1 MTKPAS
7 ETEINKKSARKPLS
21 ALRILAP
28 YIYPYRWQ
36 LAAACGALLMISI
49 AMLSLGRGLAFIVD
63 EGLSGDNPAFLSTT
77 IIVTLAIAIVLAIG
91 SYFRASLINQLG
103 ERVIGDI
110 RVALF
115 RHILSLSSNWFES
128 ARPGDILSRLTTDTS
143 IIQTVLGSSL
153 SMAVRNIILLVGGLV
168 LVIISSPKMSFVL
181 AVLVPLIVFPLV
193 LLARNLRQASKT
205 AQEKIAD
212 LAVLAEESVS
222 GIRSVHAFSQELFI
236 ESKFKNLTD
245 EAVFAAKTRARLR
258 GLLSGLVIFL
268 VIAGIGCLLWIGG
281 KDLQQGA
288 ITAGELTSFV
298 FYAFLVAASVG
309 ALSELGG
316 EIQRALGALER
327 IIDIFN
333 IHPEFVPPKQE
344 MQSSTT
350 PSPDIIS
357 DISSDITSD
366 IIFDN
371 VSFNYE
377 SRPDW
382 PVLENIN
389 FSIRTGEHVALVGPS
404 GAGKSTILHLLLRFY
419 MPLKGQIRI
428 GNMPINQMTN
438 NTLRSQLGLV
448 PQDVALFSQTI
459 KENISFGSPNAD
471 FAEIQHAAIQAEAHQ
486 FISELPEGYDTLV
499 GEKGVRLS
507 GGQRQRI
514 AIARSILRK
523 PSIMLL
529 DEATS
534 ALDSKSEA
542 LVQKAIRKLC
552 RDKTSIVIAHRLS
565 TVIDADRIFVMDRG
579 GIIAEGSHEYLLAQS
594 DLYYQLA
601 KHQLLSDG

>member
-1 MTKPAS
+1 MTKPALD
-7 ETEINKKSARKPLS
+7 TEINKKSARKPLS

-110 RVALF
+110 RLALF
-115 RHILSLSSNWFES
+115 RHILSLSSNWFEV

-327 IIDIFN
+327 ITDIFN

-350 PSPDIIS
+350 PSPDII
-357 DISSDITSD
+357 
-366 IIFDN
+366 FDN
-371 VSFNYE
+371 VSFNYG

-389 FSIRTGEHVALVGPS
+389 FSIRMGEHVALVGPS

-486 FISELPEGYDTLV
+486 FISELPEGYDTMV

-579 GIIAEGSHEYLLAQS
+579 GIVAEGSHENLLAQS

>member
-1 MTKPAS
+1 M
-7 ETEINKKSARKPLS
+7 
-21 ALRILAP
+21 
-28 YIYPYRWQ
+28 
-36 LAAACGALLMISI
+36 
-49 AMLSLGRGLAFIVD
+49 
-63 EGLSGDNPAFLSTT
+63 
-77 IIVTLAIAIVLAIG
+77 
-91 SYFRASLINQLG
+91 
-103 ERVIGDI
+103 
-110 RVALF
+110 
-115 RHILSLSSNWFES
+115 
-128 ARPGDILSRLTTDTS
+128 
-143 IIQTVLGSSL
+143 
-153 SMAVRNIILLVGGLV
+153 
-168 LVIISSPKMSFVL
+168 
-181 AVLVPLIVFPLV
+181 
-193 LLARNLRQASKT
+193 
-205 AQEKIAD
+205 
-212 LAVLAEESVS
+212 
-222 GIRSVHAFSQELFI
+222 
-236 ESKFKNLTD
+236 
-245 EAVFAAKTRARLR
+245 
-258 GLLSGLVIFL
+258 IFL

-327 IIDIFN
+327 ITDIFN
-333 IHPEFVPPKQE
+333 IKPEFVPPKQE

-350 PSPDIIS
+350 PFP
-357 DISSDITSD
+357 D

-371 VSFNYE
+371 VSFNYG

-389 FSIRTGEHVALVGPS
+389 FSIRMGEHVALVGPS

-486 FISELPEGYDTLV
+486 FISELPEGYDTMV

-579 GIIAEGSHEYLLAQS
+579 GIVAEGSHENLLAQS

>member
-1 MTKPAS
+1 MKKP
-7 ETEINKKSARKPLS
+7 ELDIEINKKPARESLS
-21 ALRILAP
+21 AFGILVP
-28 YIYPYRWQ
+28 YIYPYRWR
-36 LAAACGALLMISI
+36 LAAACGALLTISI

-63 EGLSGDNPAFLSTT
+63 EGLSGDNPVFLSRA
-77 IIVTLAIAIVLAIG
+77 IIVTSAIAFVLAIG

-103 ERVIGDI
+103 ERIIADI
-110 RVALF
+110 RMSLF
-115 RHILSLSSNWFES
+115 RHILSQSSNWFES

-143 IIQTVLGSSL
+143 IVQTVLGSTL
-153 SMAVRNIILLVGGLV
+153 SMAIRNIILLIGGLV

-181 AVLVPLIVFPLV
+181 ALLVPLIVFPLV
-193 LLARNLRQASKT
+193 LIARSLRQASKT
-205 AQEKIAD
+205 AQEKVAD
-212 LAVLAEESVS
+212 LAVLAEESFS
-222 GIRSVHAFSQELFI
+222 GIRSIHAFSQELFI
-236 ESKFKNLTD
+236 ESKFDILTN
-245 EAVFAAKTRARLR
+245 EAVLAAKTRASLR

-268 VIAGIGCLLWIGG
+268 VVTGIGCLLWVGG
-281 KDLQQGA
+281 KDLQQGV
-288 ITAGELTSFV
+288 ITPGELTSFV

-316 EIQRALGALER
+316 EMQRALGALER
-327 IIDIFN
+327 INEIFN
-333 IHPEFVPPKQE
+333 IHPEFVPPRQE
-344 MQSSTT
+344 MQTFKIL
-350 PSPDIIS
+350 P
-357 DISSDITSD
+357 SD

-389 FSIRTGEHVALVGPS
+389 FSITRGEHVALVGPS

-419 MPLKGQIRI
+419 MPVDGQIRI

-438 NTLRSQLGLV
+438 NALRSYLGLV

-459 KENISFGSPNAD
+459 EENISFGSPNAN
-471 FAEIQHAAIQAEAHQ
+471 FSEIQQAAIQAEAHQ
-486 FISELPEGYDTLV
+486 FISELPDGYHTMV

-552 RDKTSIVIAHRLS
+552 LDKTSIVIAHRLS
-565 TVIDADRIFVMDRG
+565 TVIDADRIFVMDKGR
-579 GIIAEGSHEYLLAQS
+579 IIAEGSHEHLFAQS
-594 DLYYQLA
+594 EIYHQLA

>member
-1 MTKPAS
+1 MKKP
-7 ETEINKKSARKPLS
+7 ELDIEINKKPARESLS
-21 ALRILAP
+21 AFGILVP
-28 YIYPYRWQ
+28 YIYPYRWR
-36 LAAACGALLMISI
+36 LAAACGALLTISI

-63 EGLSGDNPAFLSTT
+63 EGLSGDNPVFLSRA
-77 IIVTLAIAIVLAIG
+77 IIVTSAIAFVLAIG

-103 ERVIGDI
+103 ERIIADI
-110 RVALF
+110 RMSLF
-115 RHILSLSSNWFES
+115 RHILSQSSNWFES

-143 IIQTVLGSSL
+143 IVQTVLGSTL
-153 SMAVRNIILLVGGLV
+153 SMAIRNIILLIGGLV

-181 AVLVPLIVFPLV
+181 ALLVPLIVFPLV
-193 LLARNLRQASKT
+193 LIARSLRQASKT
-205 AQEKIAD
+205 AQEKVAD

-222 GIRSVHAFSQELFI
+222 GIRSIHAFSQELFI
-236 ESKFKNLTD
+236 ESKFDILTN
-245 EAVFAAKTRARLR
+245 EAVLAAKTRASLR

-268 VIAGIGCLLWIGG
+268 VVTGIGCLLWVGG
-281 KDLQQGA
+281 KDLQQGV
-288 ITAGELTSFV
+288 ITPGELTSFV

-316 EIQRALGALER
+316 EMQRALGALER
-327 IIDIFN
+327 ITEIFN
-333 IHPEFVPPKQE
+333 IHPEFVPPRQE
-344 MQSSTT
+344 MQTSKTL
-350 PSPDIIS
+350 P
-357 DISSDITSD
+357 SD

-389 FSIRTGEHVALVGPS
+389 FSITRGEHVALVGPS

-419 MPLKGQIRI
+419 MPVDGQIRI

-438 NTLRSQLGLV
+438 NALRSYLGLV

-459 KENISFGSPNAD
+459 EENISFGSPNAN
-471 FAEIQHAAIQAEAHQ
+471 FSEIQQAAIQAEAHQ
-486 FISELPEGYDTLV
+486 FISELPEGYHTMV

-552 RDKTSIVIAHRLS
+552 LDKTSIVIAHRLS
-565 TVIDADRIFVMDRG
+565 TVIDADRIFVMDKGR
-579 GIIAEGSHEYLLAQS
+579 IIAEGSHEHLFAQS
-594 DLYYQLA
+594 EIYHQLA

>member
-1 MTKPAS
+1 MKKP
-7 ETEINKKSARKPLS
+7 ELDIEINKKPARESLS
-21 ALRILAP
+21 AFAILVP
-28 YIYPYRWQ
+28 YIYPYRWG
-36 LAAACGALLMISI
+36 LAAACGALLTISI

-63 EGLSGDNPAFLSTT
+63 EGLSGDNPVFLSRA
-77 IIVTLAIAIVLAIG
+77 IIVTSAIAFVLAIG

-103 ERVIGDI
+103 ERIIADI
-110 RVALF
+110 RMSLF
-115 RHILSLSSNWFES
+115 RHILSQSSNWFES

-143 IIQTVLGSSL
+143 IVQTVLGSTL
-153 SMAVRNIILLVGGLV
+153 SMAIRNIILLIGGLV

-181 AVLVPLIVFPLV
+181 ALLVPLIVFPLV
-193 LLARNLRQASKT
+193 LIARSLRQASKT
-205 AQEKIAD
+205 AQEKVAD
-212 LAVLAEESVS
+212 LAVLAEESFS
-222 GIRSVHAFSQELFI
+222 GIRSIHAFSQELFI
-236 ESKFKNLTD
+236 ESKFDILTN
-245 EAVFAAKTRARLR
+245 EAVLAAKTRASLR

-268 VIAGIGCLLWIGG
+268 VVTGIGCLLWVGG
-281 KDLQQGA
+281 KDLQQGV
-288 ITAGELTSFV
+288 ITPGELTSFV

-316 EIQRALGALER
+316 EMQRALGALER
-327 IIDIFN
+327 INEIFN
-333 IHPEFVPPKQE
+333 IHPEFVPPRQE
-344 MQSSTT
+344 MQTFKIL
-350 PSPDIIS
+350 P
-357 DISSDITSD
+357 SD

-389 FSIRTGEHVALVGPS
+389 FSITRGEHVALVGPS

-419 MPLKGQIRI
+419 MPVDGQIRI

-438 NTLRSQLGLV
+438 NALRSYLGLV

-459 KENISFGSPNAD
+459 EENISFGSPNAN
-471 FAEIQHAAIQAEAHQ
+471 FSEIQQAAIQAEAHQ
-486 FISELPEGYDTLV
+486 FISELPDGYHTMV

-552 RDKTSIVIAHRLS
+552 LDKTSIVIAHRLS
-565 TVIDADRIFVMDRG
+565 TVIDADRIFVMDKGR
-579 GIIAEGSHEYLLAQS
+579 IIAEGSHEHLFAQS
-594 DLYYQLA
+594 EIYHQLA

>member
-1 MTKPAS
+1 
-7 ETEINKKSARKPLS
+7 
-21 ALRILAP
+21 
-28 YIYPYRWQ
+28 
-36 LAAACGALLMISI
+36 
-49 AMLSLGRGLAFIVD
+49 MLSLGRGLAFIVD
-63 EGLSGDNPAFLSTT
+63 EGLSGDNPVFLSRA
-77 IIVTLAIAIVLAIG
+77 IIVTSAIAFVLAIG

-103 ERVIGDI
+103 ERIIADI
-110 RVALF
+110 RMSLF
-115 RHILSLSSNWFES
+115 RHILSQSSNWFES

-143 IIQTVLGSSL
+143 IVQTVLGSTL
-153 SMAVRNIILLVGGLV
+153 SMAIRNIILLIGGLV

-181 AVLVPLIVFPLV
+181 ALLVPLIVFPLV
-193 LLARNLRQASKT
+193 LIARSLRQASKT
-205 AQEKIAD
+205 AQEKVAD

-222 GIRSVHAFSQELFI
+222 GIRSIHAFSQELFI
-236 ESKFKNLTD
+236 ESKFDILTN
-245 EAVFAAKTRARLR
+245 EAVLAAKTRASLR

-268 VIAGIGCLLWIGG
+268 VVTGIGCLLWVGG
-281 KDLQQGA
+281 KDLQQGV
-288 ITAGELTSFV
+288 ITPGELTSFV

-316 EIQRALGALER
+316 EMQRALGALER
-327 IIDIFN
+327 INEIFN
-333 IHPEFVPPKQE
+333 IHPEFVPPRQE
-344 MQSSTT
+344 MQTFKIL
-350 PSPDIIS
+350 P
-357 DISSDITSD
+357 SD

-389 FSIRTGEHVALVGPS
+389 FSITRGEHVALVGPS

-419 MPLKGQIRI
+419 MPVDGQIRI

-438 NTLRSQLGLV
+438 NALRSYLGLV

-459 KENISFGSPNAD
+459 EENISFGSPNAN
-471 FAEIQHAAIQAEAHQ
+471 FSEIQQAAIQAEAHQ
-486 FISELPEGYDTLV
+486 FISELPDGYHTMV

-552 RDKTSIVIAHRLS
+552 LDKTSIVIAHRLS
-565 TVIDADRIFVMDRG
+565 TVIDADRIFVMDKGR
-579 GIIAEGSHEYLLAQS
+579 IIAEGSHEHLFAQS
-594 DLYYQLA
+594 EIYHQLA

>member
-7 ETEINKKSARKPLS
+7 ETEINKKSARKPIS

-103 ERVIGDI
+103 ERVIGDV

-205 AQEKIAD
+205 AQEKVAD
-212 LAVLAEESVS
+212 LAVLAEETVS

-298 FYAFLVAASVG
+298 FYAFLVAVSVG

-327 IIDIFN
+327 ITDIFN
-333 IHPEFVPPKQE
+333 IHPEFVPPKPE
-344 MQSSTT
+344 IQSSTT
-350 PSPDIIS
+350 PSPDMIS
-357 DISSDITSD
+357 DIISD

-419 MPLKGQIRI
+419 MPIEGQIRI
-428 GNMPINQMTN
+428 GNMPINQITN
-438 NTLRSQLGLV
+438 YTLRSQLGLV

-471 FAEIQHAAIQAEAHQ
+471 FTAIQHAAIQAEAHQ
-486 FISELPEGYDTLV
+486 FISELPEGYDTMV

-552 RDKTSIVIAHRLS
+552 LDKTSIVIAHRLS
-565 TVIDADRIFVMDRG
+565 TVIDADRIFVMDR
-579 GIIAEGSHEYLLAQS
+579 
-594 DLYYQLA
+594 
-601 KHQLLSDG
+601 

>member
-7 ETEINKKSARKPLS
+7 ETEINKKSARKPIS

-103 ERVIGDI
+103 ERVIGDV

-153 SMAVRNIILLVGGLV
+153 SMAVRNIILLIGGLV

-205 AQEKIAD
+205 AQEKVAD
-212 LAVLAEESVS
+212 LAVLAEETVS

-298 FYAFLVAASVG
+298 FYAFLVAVSVG

-327 IIDIFN
+327 ITDIFN
-333 IHPEFVPPKQE
+333 IHPEFVPPKPE
-344 MQSSTT
+344 IQSSTT
-350 PSPDIIS
+350 PPPDMIS
-357 DISSDITSD
+357 DIISD

-419 MPLKGQIRI
+419 MPIEGQIRI
-428 GNMPINQMTN
+428 GNMPINQITN
-438 NTLRSQLGLV
+438 YTLRSQLGLV

-471 FAEIQHAAIQAEAHQ
+471 FTAIQHAAIQAEAHQ
-486 FISELPEGYDTLV
+486 FISELPEGYDTMV

-552 RDKTSIVIAHRLS
+552 LDKTSIVIAHRLS

-579 GIIAEGSHEYLLAQS
+579 RIIAEGSHEHLLAQS

>member
-7 ETEINKKSARKPLS
+7 ETEINKKSARKPIS

-103 ERVIGDI
+103 ERVIGDV

-205 AQEKIAD
+205 AQEKVAD
-212 LAVLAEESVS
+212 LAVLAEETVS

-298 FYAFLVAASVG
+298 FYAFLVAVSVG

-327 IIDIFN
+327 ITDIFN
-333 IHPEFVPPKQE
+333 IHPEFVPPKPE
-344 MQSSTT
+344 IQSSTT
-350 PSPDIIS
+350 PPPDMIS
-357 DISSDITSD
+357 DIISD

-419 MPLKGQIRI
+419 MPIEGQIRI
-428 GNMPINQMTN
+428 GNMPINQITN
-438 NTLRSQLGLV
+438 YTLRSQLGLV

-471 FAEIQHAAIQAEAHQ
+471 FTAIQHAAIQAEAHQ
-486 FISELPEGYDTLV
+486 FISELPEGYDTMV

-552 RDKTSIVIAHRLS
+552 LDKTSIVIAHRLS

-579 GIIAEGSHEYLLAQS
+579 RIIAEGSHEHLLAQS

>member
-7 ETEINKKSARKPLS
+7 EKEINKKLARKPLS
-21 ALRILAP
+21 AFRILAP

-49 AMLSLGRGLAFIVD
+49 ATLSLGRGLAFIVD

-77 IIVTLAIAIVLAIG
+77 IIVSLAIAIVLAIG
-91 SYFRASLINQLG
+91 SYLRASLTNQLG

-110 RVALF
+110 RLALF
-115 RHILSLSSNWFES
+115 RHILSLSSNWFEV

-153 SMAVRNIILLVGGLV
+153 SMAVRNIILFVGGLV

-327 IIDIFN
+327 ITDIFN
-333 IHPEFVPPKQE
+333 IDPEFVPPKQE

-350 PSPDIIS
+350 PSPDIT
-357 DISSDITSD
+357 SDITSD

-382 PVLENIN
+382 PVLENVN

-486 FISELPEGYDTLV
+486 FISELPEGYDTMV

-552 RDKTSIVIAHRLS
+552 LDKTSIVIAHRLS

>member
-7 ETEINKKSARKPLS
+7 EKEINKKSARKPLS
-21 ALRILAP
+21 SLRILAP

-327 IIDIFN
+327 ITDIFN

-350 PSPDIIS
+350 PSPDII
-357 DISSDITSD
+357 
-366 IIFDN
+366 FDN
-371 VSFNYE
+371 VSFNYG

-389 FSIRTGEHVALVGPS
+389 FSIRMGEHVALVGPS
-404 GAGKSTILHLLLRFY
+404 GVGKSTILHLLLRFY

-486 FISELPEGYDTLV
+486 FISELPEGYDTMV

-579 GIIAEGSHEYLLAQS
+579 GIVAEGSHENLLAQS

>member
-63 EGLSGDNPAFLSTT
+63 DGLSGDNPAFLSTT

-110 RVALF
+110 RLALF
-115 RHILSLSSNWFES
+115 RHILSLSSNWFEV

-268 VIAGIGCLLWIGG
+268 VIAGTGCLLWIGG

-327 IIDIFN
+327 ITDIFS
-333 IHPEFVPPKQE
+333 IVPEFVPPKQE

-350 PSPDIIS
+350 PSP
-357 DISSDITSD
+357 D

-419 MPLKGQIRI
+419 MPIKGQIRI

-438 NTLRSQLGLV
+438 NTLRSQLGFV

-486 FISELPEGYDTLV
+486 FISELPEGYDTMV

-523 PSIMLL
+523 PLIMLL

-552 RDKTSIVIAHRLS
+552 LDKTSIVIAHRLS
-565 TVIDADRIFVMDRG
+565 TVIDANRIFVMDRG

>member
-1 MTKPAS
+1 MTKLTS
-7 ETEINKKSARKPLS
+7 ETEIKKKSVRRSLS
-21 ALRILAP
+21 AFGILVP

-36 LAAACGALLMISI
+36 LVAACCALLMISI

-63 EGLSGDNPAFLSTT
+63 EGLAGNNPAFLTRT
-77 IIVTLAIAIVLAIG
+77 IIVTLAIAFVLAIG

-103 ERVIGDI
+103 ERIIADI

-115 RHILSLSSNWFES
+115 RHILSQSSNWFET
-128 ARPGDILSRLTTDTS
+128 ARPGDILTSLTTDTS
-143 IIQTVLGSSL
+143 IIQTVLGSTL
-153 SMAVRNIILLVGGLV
+153 SMAVRNIILLIGGLA

-181 AVLVPLIVFPLV
+181 AVIVPLIVFPLV
-193 LLARNLRQASKT
+193 LLARYLRQASKT
-205 AQEKIAD
+205 AQEKVSD
-212 LAVLAEESVS
+212 LAVLAEESIS

-236 ESKFKNLTD
+236 ESKFNILAN

-268 VIAGIGCLLWIGG
+268 VITGIGCLLWVGG

-309 ALSELGG
+309 ALSEIGG
-316 EIQRALGALER
+316 EMQRALGALER
-327 IIDIFN
+327 ITEIFN
-333 IHPEFVPPKQE
+333 IHPKFVAPKQQ
-344 MQSSTT
+344 MQTSTT
-350 PSPDIIS
+350 LL
-357 DISSDITSD
+357 SD
-366 IIFDN
+366 IIFDD

-389 FSIRTGEHVALVGPS
+389 ISIRAGEHVALVGPS

-419 MPLKGQIRI
+419 MPVAGQIRI
-428 GNMPINQMTN
+428 GNMPINHMTN
-438 NTLRSQLGLV
+438 NALRSYLGLV

-459 KENISFGSPNAD
+459 KQNISFGSPNAN
-471 FAEIQHAAIQAEAHQ
+471 FSEIQQAAIQAEAHQ
-486 FISELPEGYDTLV
+486 FISNLPEGYDTVV
-499 GEKGVRLS
+499 GEKGIRLS

-552 RDKTSIVIAHRLS
+552 LDKTSIVIAHRLS
-565 TVIDADRIFVMDRG
+565 TVIDVDRIFVMDKGR
-579 GIIAEGSHEYLLAQS
+579 IIAEGSHEHLLAQS
-594 DLYYQLA
+594 ELYYQLA
-601 KHQLLSDG
+601 KHQLLSEC

>member
-1 MTKPAS
+1 MKKPALDI
-7 ETEINKKSARKPLS
+7 EIHKKTGRESVSAFG
-21 ALRILAP
+21 ILVP
-28 YIYPYRWQ
+28 YIYPYRWR
-36 LAAACGALLMISI
+36 LAAACGALLTISI

-63 EGLSGDNPAFLSTT
+63 EGLSGDNPVFLSRA
-77 IIVTLAIAIVLAIG
+77 IIVTSAIAFVLAIG

-103 ERVIGDI
+103 ERIIADI
-110 RVALF
+110 RMSLF
-115 RHILSLSSNWFES
+115 RHILSQSSNWFES

-143 IIQTVLGSSL
+143 IVQTVLGSTL
-153 SMAVRNIILLVGGLV
+153 SMAIRNIILLIGGLV

-181 AVLVPLIVFPLV
+181 ALLVPLIVFPLV
-193 LLARNLRQASKT
+193 LIARSLRQASKT
-205 AQEKIAD
+205 AQEKVAD

-222 GIRSVHAFSQELFI
+222 GIRSIHAFSQELFI
-236 ESKFKNLTD
+236 ESKFDILTN
-245 EAVFAAKTRARLR
+245 EAVLAAKTRASLR

-268 VIAGIGCLLWIGG
+268 VVTGIGCLLWVGG
-281 KDLQQGA
+281 KDLQQGV
-288 ITAGELTSFV
+288 ITPGELTSFV

-316 EIQRALGALER
+316 EMQRALGALER
-327 IIDIFN
+327 ITELFN
-333 IHPEFVPPKQE
+333 IHPEFVPPRQE
-344 MQSSTT
+344 MQTFKIL
-350 PSPDIIS
+350 P
-357 DISSDITSD
+357 SD

-389 FSIRTGEHVALVGPS
+389 FSITRGEHVALVGPS

-419 MPLKGQIRI
+419 MPVDGQIRI

-438 NTLRSQLGLV
+438 NALRSYLGLV

-459 KENISFGSPNAD
+459 EENISFGSPNAN
-471 FAEIQHAAIQAEAHQ
+471 FSEIQQAAIQAEAHQ
-486 FISELPEGYDTLV
+486 FISELPDGYHTMV

-552 RDKTSIVIAHRLS
+552 LDKTSIVIAHRLS
-565 TVIDADRIFVMDRG
+565 TVIDADRIFVMDKG
-579 GIIAEGSHEYLLAQS
+579 KIIAEGSHEHLFAQS
-594 DLYYQLA
+594 EIYHQLA

>member
-7 ETEINKKSARKPLS
+7 EKEINKKSARKPLS
-21 ALRILAP
+21 SLRILAP

-110 RVALF
+110 RLALF
-115 RHILSLSSNWFES
+115 RHILSLSSNWFEV

-327 IIDIFN
+327 ITDIFN
-333 IHPEFVPPKQE
+333 INPEFVPPKQE

-350 PSPDIIS
+350 PSPDII
-357 DISSDITSD
+357 
-366 IIFDN
+366 FDN
-371 VSFNYE
+371 VSFNYG

-389 FSIRTGEHVALVGPS
+389 FSIRMGEHVALVGPS

-486 FISELPEGYDTLV
+486 FISELPEGYDTMV

-579 GIIAEGSHEYLLAQS
+579 GIVAEGSHENLLAQS

>member
-1 MTKPAS
+1 MTKPAL

-21 ALRILAP
+21 ALRILEP

-36 LAAACGALLMISI
+36 LVAACGALLMISI

-222 GIRSVHAFSQELFI
+222 GIRSVQAFSQELFI

-327 IIDIFN
+327 ITDIFN
-333 IHPEFVPPKQE
+333 IDPEFVPPKQE
-344 MQSSTT
+344 MQYSTT
-350 PSPDIIS
+350 PSPDII
-357 DISSDITSD
+357 SDITSD

-389 FSIRTGEHVALVGPS
+389 FSIRKGEHVALVGPS

-419 MPLKGQIRI
+419 MPIKGQIRI
-428 GNMPINQMTN
+428 GNMSINQMTN
-438 NTLRSQLGLV
+438 NTLRSQIGLV

-471 FAEIQHAAIQAEAHQ
+471 FAE
-486 FISELPEGYDTLV
+486 
-499 GEKGVRLS
+499 
-507 GGQRQRI
+507 
-514 AIARSILRK
+514 
-523 PSIMLL
+523 
-529 DEATS
+529 
-534 ALDSKSEA
+534 
-542 LVQKAIRKLC
+542 
-552 RDKTSIVIAHRLS
+552 
-565 TVIDADRIFVMDRG
+565 
-579 GIIAEGSHEYLLAQS
+579 
-594 DLYYQLA
+594 
-601 KHQLLSDG
+601 

>member
-7 ETEINKKSARKPLS
+7 EKEINKKSARKPLS
-21 ALRILAP
+21 SLRILAP

-110 RVALF
+110 RLALF
-115 RHILSLSSNWFES
+115 RHILSLSSNWFEV
-128 ARPGDILSRLTTDTS
+128 ARLGDILSRLTTDTS

-327 IIDIFN
+327 ITDIFN
-333 IHPEFVPPKQE
+333 INPEFVPPKQE

-350 PSPDIIS
+350 PSPDII
-357 DISSDITSD
+357 
-366 IIFDN
+366 FDN
-371 VSFNYE
+371 VSFNYG

-389 FSIRTGEHVALVGPS
+389 FSIRMGEHVALVGPS

-471 FAEIQHAAIQAEAHQ
+471 FGEIQHAAIQAEAHQ
-486 FISELPEGYDTLV
+486 FISELPEGYDTMV

-579 GIIAEGSHEYLLAQS
+579 GIVAEGSHENLLAQS

>member
-1 MTKPAS
+1 MKKP
-7 ETEINKKSARKPLS
+7 ELDIEINKKPARESLS
-21 ALRILAP
+21 AFGILVP
-28 YIYPYRWQ
+28 YIYPYRWR
-36 LAAACGALLMISI
+36 LAAACGALLTISI

-63 EGLSGDNPAFLSTT
+63 EGLSGDNPVFLSRA
-77 IIVTLAIAIVLAIG
+77 IIVTSAIAFVLAIG

-103 ERVIGDI
+103 ERIIADI
-110 RVALF
+110 RMSLF
-115 RHILSLSSNWFES
+115 RHILSQSSNWFES

-143 IIQTVLGSSL
+143 IVQTVLGSTL
-153 SMAVRNIILLVGGLV
+153 SMAIRNIILLIGGLV

-181 AVLVPLIVFPLV
+181 ALLVPVIVFPLV
-193 LLARNLRQASKT
+193 LIARSLRQASKT
-205 AQEKIAD
+205 AQEKVAD
-212 LAVLAEESVS
+212 LAVLAEESFS
-222 GIRSVHAFSQELFI
+222 GIRSIHAFSQELFI
-236 ESKFKNLTD
+236 ESKFDILTN
-245 EAVFAAKTRARLR
+245 EAVLAAKTRASLR

-268 VIAGIGCLLWIGG
+268 VVTGIGCLLWVGG
-281 KDLQQGA
+281 KDLQQGV
-288 ITAGELTSFV
+288 ITPGELTSFV

-316 EIQRALGALER
+316 EMQRALGALER
-327 IIDIFN
+327 ITELFN
-333 IHPEFVPPKQE
+333 IHPEFVPPRQE
-344 MQSSTT
+344 MQTFKIL
-350 PSPDIIS
+350 P
-357 DISSDITSD
+357 SD

-389 FSIRTGEHVALVGPS
+389 FSITRGEHVALVGPS

-419 MPLKGQIRI
+419 MPVDGQIRI

-438 NTLRSQLGLV
+438 NALRSYLGLV

-459 KENISFGSPNAD
+459 EENISFGSPNAN
-471 FAEIQHAAIQAEAHQ
+471 FSEIQQAAIQAEAHQ
-486 FISELPEGYDTLV
+486 FISELPDGYHTMV

-552 RDKTSIVIAHRLS
+552 LDKTSIVIAHRLS
-565 TVIDADRIFVMDRG
+565 TVIDADRIFVMDKGR
-579 GIIAEGSHEYLLAQS
+579 IIAEGSHEHLFAQS
-594 DLYYQLA
+594 EIYHQLA

>member
-7 ETEINKKSARKPLS
+7 EKEINKKSARKPLS

-91 SYFRASLINQLG
+91 SYFRASLINQFG

-115 RHILSLSSNWFES
+115 SHILSLSSNWFES

-181 AVLVPLIVFPLV
+181 AVLVPLIIFPLV

-222 GIRSVHAFSQELFI
+222 GIRSVQAFSQELFI

-327 IIDIFN
+327 ITDIFN
-333 IHPEFVPPKQE
+333 IVPEFVPPKQE

-350 PSPDIIS
+350 PSP
-357 DISSDITSD
+357 D

-419 MPLKGQIRI
+419 MPIKGQIRI

-438 NTLRSQLGLV
+438 NTLRSQLGFV

-486 FISELPEGYDTLV
+486 FISELPEGYDTMV

-552 RDKTSIVIAHRLS
+552 LDKTSIVIAHRLS

-579 GIIAEGSHEYLLAQS
+579 EIIAEGSHEILLAQS

>member
-21 ALRILAP
+21 ALRILEP

-36 LAAACGALLMISI
+36 LAAACCALLMISI

-115 RHILSLSSNWFES
+115 SHILSLSSNWFES
-128 ARPGDILSRLTTDTS
+128 ARPGDILTRLTTDTS

-222 GIRSVHAFSQELFI
+222 GIRSVQAFSQELFI

-327 IIDIFN
+327 ITDIFN
-333 IHPEFVPPKQE
+333 IDPEFVPPKQE

-350 PSPDIIS
+350 PSPDIT
-357 DISSDITSD
+357 SDITSD

-428 GNMPINQMTN
+428 GNIPINQMTN

-486 FISELPEGYDTLV
+486 FIIELPEGYDTMV

-552 RDKTSIVIAHRLS
+552 LDKTSIVIAHRLS

>member
-1 MTKPAS
+1 MKKPALDI
-7 ETEINKKSARKPLS
+7 EIHKKTGRESVSAFG
-21 ALRILAP
+21 ILVP
-28 YIYPYRWQ
+28 YIYPYRWR
-36 LAAACGALLMISI
+36 LAAACGALLTISI

-63 EGLSGDNPAFLSTT
+63 EGLSGDNPVFLSRA
-77 IIVTLAIAIVLAIG
+77 IIVTSAIAFVLAIG

-103 ERVIGDI
+103 ERIIADI
-110 RVALF
+110 RMSLF
-115 RHILSLSSNWFES
+115 RHILSQSSNWFES

-143 IIQTVLGSSL
+143 IVQTVLGSTL
-153 SMAVRNIILLVGGLV
+153 SMAIRNIILLIGGLV
-168 LVIISSPKMSFVL
+168 LVIISSPKMSLVL
-181 AVLVPLIVFPLV
+181 ALLVPLIVFPLV
-193 LLARNLRQASKT
+193 LIARSLRQASKT
-205 AQEKIAD
+205 AQEKVAD

-222 GIRSVHAFSQELFI
+222 GIRSIHAFSQELFI
-236 ESKFKNLTD
+236 ESKFDILTN
-245 EAVFAAKTRARLR
+245 EAVLASKTRASLR

-268 VIAGIGCLLWIGG
+268 VVTGIGCLLWVGG
-281 KDLQQGA
+281 KDLQQGV
-288 ITAGELTSFV
+288 ITPGELTSFV

-316 EIQRALGALER
+316 EMQRALGALER
-327 IIDIFN
+327 ITELFN
-333 IHPEFVPPKQE
+333 IHPEFVPPRQE
-344 MQSSTT
+344 MQTFKIL
-350 PSPDIIS
+350 P
-357 DISSDITSD
+357 SD

-389 FSIRTGEHVALVGPS
+389 FSITRGEHVALVGPS

-419 MPLKGQIRI
+419 MPVDGQIRI

-438 NTLRSQLGLV
+438 NALRSYLGLV

-459 KENISFGSPNAD
+459 EENISFGSPNAN
-471 FAEIQHAAIQAEAHQ
+471 FSEIQQAAIQAEAHQ
-486 FISELPEGYDTLV
+486 FISELPDGYHTMV

-552 RDKTSIVIAHRLS
+552 LDKTSIVIAHRLS
-565 TVIDADRIFVMDRG
+565 TVIDADRIFVMDKG
-579 GIIAEGSHEYLLAQS
+579 KIIAEGSHEHLYAQS
-594 DLYYQLA
+594 ELYHQLA

>member
-327 IIDIFN
+327 ITDIFN

-350 PSPDIIS
+350 PSP
-357 DISSDITSD
+357 D

-471 FAEIQHAAIQAEAHQ
+471 FGEIQHAAIQAEAHQ
-486 FISELPEGYDTLV
+486 FISELPEGYDTMV

>member
-21 ALRILAP
+21 ALRILEP

-36 LAAACGALLMISI
+36 LAAACCALLMISI

-115 RHILSLSSNWFES
+115 SHILSLSSNWFES
-128 ARPGDILSRLTTDTS
+128 ARPGDILTRLTTDTS

-222 GIRSVHAFSQELFI
+222 GIRSVQAFSQELFI

-327 IIDIFN
+327 ITDIFN
-333 IHPEFVPPKQE
+333 IDPEFVPPKQE

-350 PSPDIIS
+350 PSPDIT
-357 DISSDITSD
+357 SDITSD

-486 FISELPEGYDTLV
+486 FIIELPEGYDTMV

-552 RDKTSIVIAHRLS
+552 LDKTSIVIAHRLS

>member
-7 ETEINKKSARKPLS
+7 ETEINKKSAHKPLS

-103 ERVIGDI
+103 ERVIGDV

-205 AQEKIAD
+205 AQEKVAD
-212 LAVLAEESVS
+212 LAVLAEETVS

-298 FYAFLVAASVG
+298 FYAFLVAVSVG

-327 IIDIFN
+327 ITDIFN
-333 IHPEFVPPKQE
+333 IHPEFVPPKPE
-344 MQSSTT
+344 IQSSTT
-350 PSPDIIS
+350 PPPDMIS
-357 DISSDITSD
+357 DIISD

-419 MPLKGQIRI
+419 MPIEGQIRI
-428 GNMPINQMTN
+428 GNMPINQITN
-438 NTLRSQLGLV
+438 YTLRSQLGLV

-471 FAEIQHAAIQAEAHQ
+471 FTAIQHAAIQAEAHQ
-486 FISELPEGYDTLV
+486 FISELPEGYDTMV

-552 RDKTSIVIAHRLS
+552 LDKTSIVIAHRLS

-579 GIIAEGSHEYLLAQS
+579 RIIAEGSHEHLLAQS

>member
-327 IIDIFN
+327 ITDIFN
-333 IHPEFVPPKQE
+333 INPEFVPPKQE

-350 PSPDIIS
+350 PSPDII
-357 DISSDITSD
+357 
-366 IIFDN
+366 FDN
-371 VSFNYE
+371 VSFNYG

-389 FSIRTGEHVALVGPS
+389 FSIRMGEHVALVGPS

-486 FISELPEGYDTLV
+486 FISELPEGYDTMV

>member
-21 ALRILAP
+21 ALRILEP

-63 EGLSGDNPAFLSTT
+63 EGLSGDNPTFLSTT
-77 IIVTLAIAIVLAIG
+77 IIVTLVIAIVLAIG

-115 RHILSLSSNWFES
+115 SHILSLSSNWFES

-193 LLARNLRQASKT
+193 LLARNLRQVSKT

-327 IIDIFN
+327 ITDIFN
-333 IHPEFVPPKQE
+333 IDPEFVPPKQE

-350 PSPDIIS
+350 PSPDIT
-357 DISSDITSD
+357 SDITSD

-486 FISELPEGYDTLV
+486 FISELPEGYDTMV

-552 RDKTSIVIAHRLS
+552 LDKTSIVIAHRLS

>member
-128 ARPGDILSRLTTDTS
+128 ARLGDILSRLTTDTS

-327 IIDIFN
+327 ITDIFN

-350 PSPDIIS
+350 PSP
-357 DISSDITSD
+357 D

-471 FAEIQHAAIQAEAHQ
+471 FGEIQHAAIQAEAHQ
-486 FISELPEGYDTLV
+486 FISELPEGYDTMV

>member
-1 MTKPAS
+1 MKKP
-7 ETEINKKSARKPLS
+7 ELDIEINKKPARESLS
-21 ALRILAP
+21 AFAILVP
-28 YIYPYRWQ
+28 YIYPYRWR
-36 LAAACGALLMISI
+36 LAAACGALLTISI

-63 EGLSGDNPAFLSTT
+63 EGLSGDNPVFLSRA
-77 IIVTLAIAIVLAIG
+77 IIVTSAIAFVLAIG

-103 ERVIGDI
+103 ERIIADI
-110 RVALF
+110 RMSLF
-115 RHILSLSSNWFES
+115 RHILSQSSNWFES

-143 IIQTVLGSSL
+143 IVQTVLGSTL
-153 SMAVRNIILLVGGLV
+153 SMAIRNIILLIGGLV

-181 AVLVPLIVFPLV
+181 ALLVPLIVFPLV
-193 LLARNLRQASKT
+193 LIARSLRQASKT
-205 AQEKIAD
+205 AQEKVAD
-212 LAVLAEESVS
+212 LAVLAEESFS
-222 GIRSVHAFSQELFI
+222 GIRSIHAFSQELFI
-236 ESKFKNLTD
+236 ESKFDILTN
-245 EAVFAAKTRARLR
+245 EAVLAAKTRASLR

-268 VIAGIGCLLWIGG
+268 VVTGIGCLLWVGG
-281 KDLQQGA
+281 KDLQQGV
-288 ITAGELTSFV
+288 ITPGELTSFV

-316 EIQRALGALER
+316 EMQRALGALER
-327 IIDIFN
+327 ITEIFN
-333 IHPEFVPPKQE
+333 IHPEFVPPRQE
-344 MQSSTT
+344 MQTFKIL
-350 PSPDIIS
+350 P
-357 DISSDITSD
+357 SD

-389 FSIRTGEHVALVGPS
+389 FSIRRGEHVALVGPS

-419 MPLKGQIRI
+419 MPVDGQIRI

-438 NTLRSQLGLV
+438 NALRSYLGLV

-459 KENISFGSPNAD
+459 EENISFGSPNAN
-471 FAEIQHAAIQAEAHQ
+471 FSEIQQAAIQAEAHQ
-486 FISELPEGYDTLV
+486 FISELPDGYHTMV

-552 RDKTSIVIAHRLS
+552 LDKTSIVIAHRLS
-565 TVIDADRIFVMDRG
+565 TVIDADRIFVMDKGR
-579 GIIAEGSHEYLLAQS
+579 IIAEGSHEHLFAQS
-594 DLYYQLA
+594 EIYHQLA

>member
-21 ALRILAP
+21 ALRILEP

-36 LAAACGALLMISI
+36 LAAACCALLMISI

-115 RHILSLSSNWFES
+115 SHILSLSSNWFES
-128 ARPGDILSRLTTDTS
+128 ARPGDILTRLTTDTS

-222 GIRSVHAFSQELFI
+222 GIRSVQAFSQELFI

-327 IIDIFN
+327 ITDIFN
-333 IHPEFVPPKQE
+333 IDPEFVPPKQE

-350 PSPDIIS
+350 PSPDIT
-357 DISSDITSD
+357 SDITSD

-428 GNMPINQMTN
+428 GNIPINQMTN

-486 FISELPEGYDTLV
+486 FISELPEGYDTMV

-552 RDKTSIVIAHRLS
+552 LDKTSIVIAHRLS

>member
-1 MTKPAS
+1 
-7 ETEINKKSARKPLS
+7 
-21 ALRILAP
+21 
-28 YIYPYRWQ
+28 
-36 LAAACGALLMISI
+36 
-49 AMLSLGRGLAFIVD
+49 MLSLGRGLAFIVD

-110 RVALF
+110 RLALF
-115 RHILSLSSNWFES
+115 RHILSLSSNWFEV

-327 IIDIFN
+327 ITDIFN
-333 IHPEFVPPKQE
+333 INPEFVPPKQE

-350 PSPDIIS
+350 PSPDII
-357 DISSDITSD
+357 
-366 IIFDN
+366 FDN
-371 VSFNYE
+371 VSFNYG

-389 FSIRTGEHVALVGPS
+389 FSIRMGEHVALVGPS

-471 FAEIQHAAIQAEAHQ
+471 FGEIQHAAIQAEAHQ
-486 FISELPEGYDTLV
+486 FISELPEGYDTMV

-579 GIIAEGSHEYLLAQS
+579 GIVAEGSHENLLAQS

>member
-7 ETEINKKSARKPLS
+7 ETEINKKSARKPIS
-21 ALRILAP
+21 ALRIFAP

-49 AMLSLGRGLAFIVD
+49 ATLSLGRGLAFIVD

-91 SYFRASLINQLG
+91 SYLRASLTNQLG

-110 RVALF
+110 RLALF
-115 RHILSLSSNWFES
+115 RHILSLSSNWFEV

-153 SMAVRNIILLVGGLV
+153 SMAVRNIILFVGGLV

-212 LAVLAEESVS
+212 LAVLAEEPVS

-327 IIDIFN
+327 ITDIFN
-333 IHPEFVPPKQE
+333 IDPEFVPPKQE

-350 PSPDIIS
+350 PSPDIT
-357 DISSDITSD
+357 SDITSD

-382 PVLENIN
+382 PVLENVN

-486 FISELPEGYDTLV
+486 FISELPEGYDTMV

-552 RDKTSIVIAHRLS
+552 LDKTSIVIAHRLS

-579 GIIAEGSHEYLLAQS
+579 GIIAEGSHEILLAQS